1 MKVDVEDLAL
11 TAKSAGK
18 GGEHNIYMLRCSV
31 DDFIAPGYWMDFP
44 AIRDRW
50 VFDDFSRFCNEWL
63 RMPEDSLRKLFRGD
77 PVAMAILN
85 EAKLKR
91 TVSRKQAEDWA
102 ARVEAGESFREI
114 GREEGV
120 AHTTVVRQVVRKN
133 SLDNKNAPPKPSR
146 TQYKISQYT
155 TPETAA
161 MKIREKFGDDWADT
175 AGHSR

>member
-120 AHTTVVRQVVRKN
+120 PKSTVQAQV
-133 SLDNKNAPPKPSR
+133 SGLDRSDR
-146 TQYKISQYT
+146 ESQISQYT
-155 TPETAA
+155 SA
-161 MKIREKFGDDWADT
+161 MKIR
-175 AGHSR
+175 GHQPGGNGACQRG